1 MHRNHRKNG
10 LRQREPQRDGAE
22 RLACIKGELARRCGQ
37 RSMHHQSLAA
47 EAQKVKPDA
56 QHPRRLCAGNQQAG
70 REQQQDILEFHG
82 IVIYLLYLIDTWPS
96 RFVALGTTDD
106 LPSVPVRL
114 AQRRRMLTDA
124 LSCKAAGRAK
134 SKTLKPGM

>member
-1 MHRNHRKNG
+1 MDAAVLVGGVPVGVEFSVVADEVER
-10 LRQREPQRDGAE
+10 E
-22 RLACIKGELARRCGQ
+22 RLVGTRGVGLGVHHLKRARQKPGAVVVVV
-37 RSMHHQSLAA
+37 AA
-47 EAQKVKPDA
+47 
-56 QHPRRLCAGNQQAG
+56 RTCQQAG

-124 LSCKAAGRAK
+124 LSYKAAGRAK

>member
-1 MHRNHRKNG
+1 MPQAARHPVSAYLHRNHRKNG

-22 RLACIKGELARRCGQ
+22 RLACIKELARRCGQ

-70 REQQQDILEFHG
+70 REQQR
-82 IVIYLLYLIDTWPS
+82 VT
-96 RFVALGTTDD
+96 A
-106 LPSVPVRL
+106 SVK
-114 AQRRRMLTDA
+114 RRVVV
-124 LSCKAAGRAK
+124 
-134 SKTLKPGM
+134 